1 MEEKETKI
9 LILVFLLEYERKF
22 KGESLWSESIETF
35 NNLDI
40 DWWVKPQ
47 GASHLGLAYQSILD
61 TDDLDIARRT
71 AEYIESEFDFP
82 ILICLSRE
90 NISRHEPVGESNNT
104 LAAFKIASCAISCI
118 SFRLSIPKFNS
129 KLVECELLFIWQR

>member
-1 MEEKETKI
+1 MRYLKYFESMEEKETKI

-35 NNLDI
+35 NSLDI

-71 AEYIESEFDFP
+71 AEYIQSHFDFP
-82 ILICLSRE
+82 ILICLSKE
-90 NISRHEPVGESNNT
+90 DISRHEPVGEST
-104 LAAFKIASCAISCI
+104 DKGWWKIGRTFDKMVSNGEKGIHI
-118 SFRLSIPKFNS
+118 I
-129 KLVECELLFIWQR
+129 